1 MKRTQVNGSGV
12 ERLAELITQMNRCP
26 LPESAGQAARLCL
39 LDTLG
44 VGLYGGTQPEAEP
57 LLQAV
62 MPLGCG
68 TASVWG
74 RKERLEAGMSAMVCG
89 SLCHLRELD
98 DVHYAILHTGCV
110 CIPAAMAAA
119 QVRDATLGQL
129 LRAVTNGVEVMARI
143 SLGMDYMDHR
153 ERGWHGTAT
162 CGAFG
167 AAAAAGYILDL
178 DKEQLAD
185 ALGISGSRTGG
196 TWSFSVDGAM
206 SKRFHP
212 GLAARDGLLAAF
224 LAQTGLSGP
233 RCVLEAEDGGFYR
246 LFAQEWDMERALA
259 PAKRLEVENVEF
271 KWFASCKSVHSPI
284 EAALKIHSEHPERT
298 PGDVVQITVEVNRSA
313 LAMAGRSYQ
322 GNSVVSA
329 QLSIPYGVALG
340 LLGRSGQADDY
351 SLERLKDPAVRKLAD
366 RVTVL
371 ESEEFNNVRQKEHL
385 SGARVTVQWRDGSRS
400 IASVTRPRGALGN
413 PLTREDVIQKFTGLA
428 SCALGETGTQVL
440 RALVLEGSEDIPVSQ
455 LIQAM
460 MPA

>member
-26 LPESAGQAARLCL
+26 LPESAVQAARLCL

-143 SLGMDYMDHR
+143 SLGMDYMNHR

-212 GLAARDGLLAAF
+212 GLAARDCLLAAS
-224 LAQTGLSGP
+224 LPQTGLSAP
-233 RCVLEAEDGGFYR
+233 RCVL
-246 LFAQEWDMERALA
+246 
-259 PAKRLEVENVEF
+259 
-271 KWFASCKSVHSPI
+271 
-284 EAALKIHSEHPERT
+284 
-298 PGDVVQITVEVNRSA
+298 
-313 LAMAGRSYQ
+313 
-322 GNSVVSA
+322 
-329 QLSIPYGVALG
+329 
-340 LLGRSGQADDY
+340 
-351 SLERLKDPAVRKLAD
+351 
-366 RVTVL
+366 
-371 ESEEFNNVRQKEHL
+371 
-385 SGARVTVQWRDGSRS
+385 
-400 IASVTRPRGALGN
+400 
-413 PLTREDVIQKFTGLA
+413 
-428 SCALGETGTQVL
+428 
-440 RALVLEGSEDIPVSQ
+440 
-455 LIQAM
+455 
-460 MPA
+460 